1 MSFGMRDAD
10 EKGLVGRCSPETRPL
25 GAPLT
30 AAFRFKHHLG
40 ALPGQGPLA
49 T

>member
-1 MSFGMRDAD
+1 MRDAD
-10 EKGLVGRCSPETRPL
+10 KKGLVERCSPETRPL

-30 AAFRFKHHLG
+30 AAFRFKHQLG
-40 ALPGQGPLA
+40 ELPGRGPLA